1 MKKMGKNKKEH
12 RAKVRKRNERLKQLG
27 RSAEKIYKNMF
38 ERLMIERAKEMSG
51 KTESNEIDK
60 QQ

>member
-1 MKKMGKNKKEH
+1 MGKSKKEH

>member
-1 MKKMGKNKKEH
+1 MGKNKKEH
-12 RAKVRKRNERLKQLG
+12 RAKVRKRNVRLKQLG

>member
-1 MKKMGKNKKEH
+1 MGKNKKEH